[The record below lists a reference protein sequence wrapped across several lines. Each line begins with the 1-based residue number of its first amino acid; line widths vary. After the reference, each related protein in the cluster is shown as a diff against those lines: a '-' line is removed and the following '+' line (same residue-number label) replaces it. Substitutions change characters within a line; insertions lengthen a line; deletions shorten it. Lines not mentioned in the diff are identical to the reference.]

1 MKRKNTRLTFVEEKQ
16 PGTGARPAG
25 GKTPGADQ
33 TGKAKAKHSTRA
45 PPKRGLKM
53 DADKAKERAAQLRFG
68 KAEIIE
74 ESSKHRRRKPAL
86 DAVLAGETHKQVDQ
100 QNQDEN
106 TGVQA
111 AHEGERLV
119 EGAAKKG
126 AKKLKDSKYSQKLKA
141 SRKGKKPV
149 KDPDKPK
156 SQPAQAY
163 RGQQAAQSQPASNPI
178 SRWKQR
184 QQIKA
189 GYYAR
194 KAGGKAGGAAG
205 EKAGSTAA
213 KKAAEKAKAA
223 AAKAAQFVSTHAH
236 LILMGG
242 LLVVLILVLIT
253 FITSCSVFFP
263 GGTGTVWTTSYTAED
278 EDILG
283 AEEDYCLLEE
293 KLMAEIEAIPASHPG
308 YDEYNFDLDPI
319 DHDPYGLA
327 AMLTAIHEAYTR
339 GEVQG
344 TMTAIFNMQYK
355 LILTETIEI
364 RTRTETRTDI
374 DPVTG
379 ETYTYEV
386 EVEYEWK
393 ILNITLINYG
403 IDFVAFR
410 MLFGDDLER
419 YQILQET
426 QGNRPELFG
435 GLSLVIG
442 SDGSGEAG
450 IDYQVPAEA
459 LTDPEFGA
467 MLKEAEK
474 YLGTPYVWGG
484 SSPETGF
491 DCSGYVRWV
500 LNQSGWDVGRTTAN
514 GLWQKAAKISEQ
526 EAKPG
531 DLVFFEGTYDVAGAS
546 HVGIYVGNG
555 MMISAGDPIKYSNI
569 HSSYWD
575 KHLLG
580 FGRIPK

>member
-25 GKTPGADQ
+25 GKAPGADQ

-53 DADKAKERAAQLRFG
+53 DTDKAKERAAQLRFG
-68 KAEIIE
+68 KAEIVE
-74 ESSKHRRRKPAL
+74 ESTKHRRRKPTL
-86 DAVLAGETHKQVDQ
+86 DGVLAGETHKQVDQ
-100 QNQDEN
+100 KNRDEN

-149 KDPDKPK
+149 KDPDKSK
-156 SQPAQAY
+156 RQTVQSY
-163 RGQQAAQSQPASNPI
+163 RGQQDAQPQPASNPI

-194 KAGGKAGGAAG
+194 KAGGAAG
-205 EKAGSTAA
+205 EKVGSTAA
-213 KKAAEKAKAA
+213 KKTAEKAKAA
-223 AAKAAQFVSTHAH
+223 AARTAQFVSTHAH
-236 LILMGG
+236 MILIGG
-242 LLVVLILVLIT
+242 VLVVLILVLIT

-283 AEEDYCLLEE
+283 VETDYCMLEA

-319 DHDPYGLA
+319 NHDPYGLA

-344 TMTAIFNMQYK
+344 TMSAIFDMQYE

-379 ETYTYEV
+379 ESYTYEV

-403 IDFVAFR
+403 LDMVAHG
-410 MLFGDDLER
+410 MLSGDDLER

-435 GLSLVIG
+435 GLSLVVG

-459 LTDPEFGA
+459 LTDPEFGS

-484 SSPETGF
+484 SSPETGM
-491 DCSGYVRWV
+491 DCSGYVCWV
-500 LNQSGWDVGRTTAN
+500 LNESGWDVGRTTAN
-514 GLWQKAAKISEQ
+514 GLWQQSTRISEQ

-531 DLVFFEGTYDVAGAS
+531 DLVFFEGTYDTPGAS
-546 HVGIYVGNG
+546 HVGIYVGDG

-575 KHLLG
+575 GHLLG